1 MDSAVPVSTGSRA
14 PARSRLRRYRA
25 GRDPRSRPHFS
36 EIARWGL
43 FILPA
48 LALTG
53 FFILYPALGSLRY
66 SLLDWAGYGPERYV
80 GVDNFTELA
89 SDPLAWDA
97 VLHSSLFALV
107 TTVVEVTVGTAI
119 ALALDRKVFGH
130 KTFKLLIFLPWILP
144 TAFVALSWANGYDPY
159 FGWVVAITDL
169 FGMEHA
175 WLNDSH
181 AVLFAV
187 AIAPILQSTGFV
199 MIVVMGALG
208 DVSSE
213 IHEAATLDGV
223 SEPQRAR
230 HVSLPLVRDAVATM
244 ALLQFLWG
252 FTNFDYVYI
261 MTSGGPGTASEVTS
275 TFVYSQAFENA
286 RFGYAC
292 AAAVVT
298 TVLMGAFA
306 MFYTT
311 LIRPRGISKAG

>member
-1 MDSAVPVSTGSRA
+1 MTASHESRA
-14 PARSRLRRYRA
+14 VVRSRLRRYRA
-25 GRDPRSRPHFS
+25 GRDPGRRLHFS
-36 EIARWGL
+36 RISIWGL
-43 FILPA
+43 FALPA
-48 LALTG
+48 LVLTG
-53 FFILYPALGSLRY
+53 FFILYPAFGSLRY

-80 GVDNFTELA
+80 GVHNFTELA
-89 SDPLAWDA
+89 SDPLARDA
-97 VLHSSLFALV
+97 VSHSSLFALV
-107 TTVVEVTVGTAI
+107 TTIVEVTVGTAI

-144 TAFVALSWANGYDPY
+144 TSFVGLSWANGYDPY
-159 FGWVVAITDL
+159 FGWVGAITRL
-169 FGMEHA
+169 FGLDHA

-181 AVLFAV
+181 TVLFAV

-208 DVSSE
+208 DVSRE
-213 IHEAATLDGV
+213 IHEAATLDGA
-223 SEPQRAR
+223 SELRRAR
-230 HVSLPLVRDAVATM
+230 YVSLPLVRDAVATVAM
-244 ALLQFLWG
+244 LQFLGG
-252 FTNFDYVYI
+252 FTNFDFVYI
-261 MTSGGPGTASEVTS
+261 MTGGGPGTASEVTS

-311 LIRPRGISKAG
+311 LIRPRGIRKAG

>member
-1 MDSAVPVSTGSRA
+1 MDSAVTASTGWRA
-14 PARSRLRRYRA
+14 SAGSGLRRNRA
-25 GRDPRSRPHFS
+25 GLGPRRRRRVSRT
-36 EIARWGL
+36 ARWGL

-48 LALTG
+48 VALTG
-53 FFILYPALGSLRY
+53 SFVLYPALESLRY

-80 GVDNFTELA
+80 GLDNFTELA
-89 SDPLAWDA
+89 SDPLGRDA
-97 VLHSSLFALV
+97 VWHSTLFAVV
-107 TTVVEVTVGTAI
+107 TTMVEVTVGTAI

-144 TAFVALSWANGYDPY
+144 SAFVALAWANGYDPY
-159 FGWVVAITDL
+159 FGWVGAITGM
-169 FGMEHA
+169 FGLEHA
-175 WLNDSH
+175 WLNDPR
-181 AVLFAV
+181 AALFAV
-187 AIAPILQSTGFV
+187 AVAPILQSTGFAMV
-199 MIVVMGALG
+199 VVMGALA
-208 DVSSE
+208 DVPWD

-223 SEPQRAR
+223 SELQRVR
-230 HVSLPLVRDAVATM
+230 YVSLPLVRDAVATV

-261 MTSGGPGTASEVTS
+261 MTGGGPGTASEVTS

-292 AAAVVT
+292 AAAVAT

-311 LIRPRGISKAG
+311 LIRPRGIRRAG

>member
-1 MDSAVPVSTGSRA
+1 
-14 PARSRLRRYRA
+14 
-25 GRDPRSRPHFS
+25 
-36 EIARWGL
+36 L